1 MYGPTDLKKNTLIT
15 LDGQPYKVVEYS
27 QKVMG
32 RGGSIVNVKIK
43 NMIDGSV
50 LPKTFKGQEKIE
62 PADVTNRTVQYLYND
77 GTNFV
82 FMDPTTFDQFEVPAD
97 LVGDA
102 KDFMKEG
109 ENFDIQFFNDLPINL
124 VLPKNVWL
132 KVEYTESV
140 VKGDTSSSIVK
151 DAKLETGVVVKVPAF
166 IKTGDVVSIDTET
179 YAYRERQK

>member
-102 KDFMKEG
+102 KDFMKDGNEM
-109 ENFDIQFFNDLPINL
+109 DLQFYGDRVIN
-124 VLPKNVWL
+124 VMLPKNVEL
-132 KVEYTESV
+132 EVTYTENA
-140 VKGDTSSSIVK
+140 VKGNTSTSAEK
-151 DAKLETGVVVKVPAF
+151 DATLETGLRIRVPLF
-166 IKTGDVVSIDTET
+166 IKVGDVVSVDTET
-179 YAYRERQK
+179 AKFRKRI

>member
-102 KDFMKEG
+102 KDFMKDGNEMDLQFYG
-109 ENFDIQFFNDLPINL
+109 EKVIN
-124 VLPKNVWL
+124 VMLPKNVEL
-132 KVEYTESV
+132 EVTYTENA
-140 VKGDTSSSIVK
+140 VKGNTSTSAEK
-151 DAKLETGVVVKVPAF
+151 DATLETGLKIRVPLF
-166 IKTGDVVSIDTET
+166 IKVGDVVSVDTES
-179 YAYRERQK
+179 AKFRKRI

>member
-77 GTNFV
+77 GENFV

-102 KDFMKEG
+102 KDYMKDGNEMDLQFYG
-109 ENFDIQFFNDLPINL
+109 EKVIN
-124 VLPKNVWL
+124 VMLPKNVEL
-132 KVEYTESV
+132 EVTYTENA
-140 VKGDTSSSIVK
+140 VKGNTSTSAEK
-151 DAKLETGVVVKVPAF
+151 DATVETGLRIRVPLF
-166 IKTGDVVSIDTET
+166 IKVGDVVSVDTES
-179 YAYRERQK
+179 AKFRKRI

>member
-50 LPKTFKGQEKIE
+50 LPKTFKGQEKIV

-102 KDFMKEG
+102 KDFMKDGNEMDLQFYG
-109 ENFDIQFFNDLPINL
+109 EKVIN
-124 VLPKNVWL
+124 VMLPKNVEL
-132 KVEYTESV
+132 EVTYTENA
-140 VKGDTSSSIVK
+140 VKGNTSTSAEK
-151 DAKLETGVVVKVPAF
+151 DATLETGLKIRVPLF
-166 IKTGDVVSIDTET
+166 IKVGDVVSVDTES
-179 YAYRERQK
+179 AKFRKRI

>member
-1 MYGPTDLKKNTLIT
+1 
-15 LDGQPYKVVEYS
+15 
-27 QKVMG
+27 MG
-32 RGGSIVNVKIK
+32 RGGSSVNVKIK

-102 KDFMKEG
+102 KDFMKDGNEM
-109 ENFDIQFFNDLPINL
+109 DLQFYGDRVIN
-124 VLPKNVWL
+124 VMLPKNVEL
-132 KVEYTESV
+132 EVTYTENA
-140 VKGDTSSSIVK
+140 VKGNTSTSAEK
-151 DAKLETGVVVKVPAF
+151 DATLETGLRIRVPLF
-166 IKTGDVVSIDTET
+166 IKVGDVVSVDTET
-179 YAYRERQK
+179 AKFRKRI

>member
-1 MYGPTDLKKNTLIT
+1 MFGPTDLKKNTLIT

-32 RGGSIVNVKIK
+32 RGGSIVNVKVK
-43 NMIDGSV
+43 NLVTGAL

-62 PADVTNRTVQYLYND
+62 PAEVTSMTAQYLYND
-77 GTNFV
+77 GEKYY
-82 FMDPTTFDQFEVPAD
+82 FMNPTSFEQFEIPAD

-109 ENFDIQFFNDLPINL
+109 EEVDLQFFNGVAINMIM
-124 VLPKNVWL
+124 PKNVWL
-132 KVEYTESV
+132 EVTYTETA

-151 DAKLETGVVVKVPAF
+151 DATLETGAVVKVPAF
-166 IKTGDVVSIDTET
+166 IKTGDVVSIDTES
-179 YAYRERQK
+179 YNYRERRK

>member
-62 PADVTNRTVQYLYND
+62 PAEVTNKTAQYLYND
-77 GTNFV
+77 GEKFY

-102 KDFMKEG
+102 KDFMKDGNEM
-109 ENFDIQFFNDLPINL
+109 DLQFYGDRVIN
-124 VLPKNVWL
+124 VMLPKNVEL
-132 KVEYTESV
+132 EITYTENA
-140 VKGDTSSSIVK
+140 VKGNTSTSAEK
-151 DAKLETGVVVKVPAF
+151 DATLETGLKIRVPLF
-166 IKTGDVVSIDTET
+166 IKVGDVVSVDTES
-179 YAYRERQK
+179 AKFRKRI

>member
-15 LDGQPYKVVEYS
+15 IDGQPYKVIEYS

-77 GTNFV
+77 GESFV
-82 FMDPTTFDQFEVPAD
+82 FMDPTSFDQFEVPAEV
-97 LVGDA
+97 VGDA
-102 KDFMKEG
+102 KDFMKDGNEM
-109 ENFDIQFFNDLPINL
+109 DLQFFGEKVIN
-124 VLPKNVWL
+124 VMLPKNVEL
-132 KVEYTESV
+132 KVTYTENA
-140 VKGDTSSSIVK
+140 VKGNTSTSAEK
-151 DAKLETGVVVKVPAF
+151 DATLETGLKIRVPLF
-166 IKTGDVVSIDTET
+166 IKVDDVVSVDTES
-179 YAYRERQK
+179 AKFRKRI

>member
-102 KDFMKEG
+102 KDFMKDGNEMDLQFYG
-109 ENFDIQFFNDLPINL
+109 EKVIN
-124 VLPKNVWL
+124 VMLPKNVEL
-132 KVEYTESV
+132 EVTYTENA
-140 VKGDTSSSIVK
+140 VKGNTSTSAEK
-151 DAKLETGVVVKVPAF
+151 DATLETGLKIRVPLF
-166 IKTGDVVSIDTET
+166 IKVGDVVSVDTEST
-179 YAYRERQK
+179 KFRKRI